1 MATKDKNEKI
11 CTYISYR
18 QPVEVQRG
26 VTVFGQQSDDFFYN
40 YSDRLECERWN
51 TARDQAA
58 GQIGNRECAAFF
70 ELALKLYHDAE
81 VVDLRHIVAGCN
93 LSNGFP
99 WLCFGYVMGESNL
112 VGQERA

>member
-1 MATKDKNEKI
+1 MATKDKNQKI

-18 QPVEVQRG
+18 QPVELRRG
-26 VTVFGQQSDDFFYN
+26 VTVFGEQSDHLCYN
-40 YSDRLECERWN
+40 YSDRLDCERWN
-51 TARDQAA
+51 IACDQAA

-70 ELALKLYHDAE
+70 ELALKLYHD
-81 VVDLRHIVAGCN
+81 VDVDLRHIVAGCN

-99 WLCFGYVMGESNL
+99 WFCFGYVMVESTS